1 MEEYD
6 RYIAEAR
13 ALAFGQGSSVP
24 RPPSSPPPGGCY
36 TSVGKASGKRR
47 KIGEGRG
54 EAIKGGM
61 IQAMPRKGKGQPR
74 TTSKGLEEAEP
85 SKKSL
90 LPSSKKQARSSGKG
104 GAPWRQ
110 NASKVLFV

>member
-1 MEEYD
+1 M
-6 RYIAEAR
+6 
-13 ALAFGQGSSVP
+13 
-24 RPPSSPPPGGCY
+24 
-36 TSVGKASGKRR
+36 
-47 KIGEGRG
+47 IGEGRG

-61 IQAMPRKGKGQPR
+61 IQAMPRKGKGQPW
-74 TTSKGLEEAEP
+74 TTSKGLEEERLANAEEIKKSEP

-90 LPSSKKQARSSGKG
+90 LPSSKAEPSKKQARSSGKG